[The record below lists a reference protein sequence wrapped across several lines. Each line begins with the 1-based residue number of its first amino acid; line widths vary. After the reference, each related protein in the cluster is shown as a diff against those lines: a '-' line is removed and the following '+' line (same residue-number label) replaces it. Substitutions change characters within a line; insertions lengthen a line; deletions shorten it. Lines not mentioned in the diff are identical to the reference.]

1 MPALH
6 HDHSEM
12 QPDQITNTTQAEQDN
27 NNPKAKAATNT
38 GRESSKMH
46 YDRLASQFATRAC
59 DKNKLEI
66 QRAGGSSGG
75 VAADI
80 QVGTKVPDA
89 VILEKVTPPKES
101 SQSELCSDANP
112 LVAASTQESNS
123 QGDAGNSEGS
133 DESPALISSSCEG
146 NLRDAPENTGKSIR

>member
-6 HDHSEM
+6 HDDHHSEM

-38 GRESSKMH
+38 EGESSKMY
-46 YDRLASQFATRAC
+46 YDRFASQATRAC
-59 DKNKLEI
+59 DKNKLEME
-66 QRAGGSSGG
+66 RACGSSGG
-75 VAADI
+75 VSADI

-89 VILEKVTPPKES
+89 VILEKATPPKES

-112 LVAASTQESNS
+112 LVASTQESNS
-123 QGDAGNSEGS
+123 EGDAGNSQGS
-133 DESPALISSSCEG
+133 DESPLSSSCER
-146 NLRDAPENTGKSIR
+146 NLRGAPENTGKSIR